1 MNENE
6 SINKM
11 MMMMMMLLRVMT
23 SAA

>member
-23 SAA
+23 SVV

>member
-11 MMMMMMLLRVMT
+11 MMMMMTLLRVMM

>member
-11 MMMMMMLLRVMT
+11 MMMMMMLLRLMT